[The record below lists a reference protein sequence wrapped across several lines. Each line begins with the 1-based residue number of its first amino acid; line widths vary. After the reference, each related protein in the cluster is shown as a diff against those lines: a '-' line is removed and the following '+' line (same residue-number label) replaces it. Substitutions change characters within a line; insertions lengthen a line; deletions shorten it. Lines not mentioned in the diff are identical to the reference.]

1 MFSRICHSTVLAG
14 VLLAG
19 SSAFAWAQG
28 DPMIYPKKGQSP
40 EQMGKDRYECHVW
53 AVQQSGFD
61 PSMPQ
66 QAQAAPSASSEP
78 ARRPLLGGAARGA
91 AAGAA
96 IGAIAG
102 DAGKGAAVGAT
113 AGGMKRGFENIDR
126 RRAAQSTPPPQN
138 NAGHD
143 AYLRAMK
150 ACLEGRDYSVN

>member
-1 MFSRICHSTVLAG
+1 MFYRIAHSTVLAG
-14 VLLAG
+14 VLLAC

-40 EQMGKDRYECHVW
+40 EQIGKDRYECHVW

-78 ARRPLLGGAARGA
+78 ARRPLLGGVARGA

-96 IGAIAG
+96 LGAIAG
-102 DAGKGAAVGAT
+102 DAEYP
-113 AGGMKRGFENIDR
+113 AGER
-126 RRAAQSTPPPQN
+126 S
-138 NAGHD
+138 NAG
-143 AYLRAMK
+143 
-150 ACLEGRDYSVN
+150 

>member
-1 MFSRICHSTVLAG
+1 
-14 VLLAG
+14 
-19 SSAFAWAQG
+19 
-28 DPMIYPKKGQSP
+28 MIYPKKGQSP

-66 QAQAAPSASSEP
+66 QVQAAPSTSSEP

-102 DAGKGAAVGAT
+102 DAGKGAAIGAT
-113 AGGMKRGFENIDR
+113 AGGLKRGAENIDR
-126 RRAAQSTPPPQN
+126 RRAAQSMPPPQN
-138 NAGHD
+138 NAGND
-143 AYLRAMK
+143 AYRRAIK

>member
-1 MFSRICHSTVLAG
+1 
-14 VLLAG
+14 
-19 SSAFAWAQG
+19 
-28 DPMIYPKKGQSP
+28 MIYPKKGQTP

-61 PSMPQ
+61 PTQPQ
-66 QAQAAPSASSEP
+66 QTQGAPAASSEP

-102 DAGKGAAVGAT
+102 DAGKGAAIGA
-113 AGGMKRGFENIDR
+113 AGGGLKRGFENIDR
-126 RRAAQSTPPPQN
+126 QRAAQSAPQPQN
-138 NAGHD
+138 NAGQD
-143 AYLRAMK
+143 AYLRGMK

>member
-1 MFSRICHSTVLAG
+1 MFHRNDHAAVLAG
-14 VLLAG
+14 ILVAC
-19 SSAFAWAQG
+19 SCAIAWAQG
-28 DPMIYPKKGQSP
+28 DLMIYPKKGQSP

-66 QAQAAPSASSEP
+66 QVQAAPSTSSEP

-102 DAGKGAAVGAT
+102 DAGKGAAIGAT
-113 AGGMKRGFENIDR
+113 AGGLKRGAENIDR
-126 RRAAQSTPPPQN
+126 RRAAQSMPPPQN
-138 NAGHD
+138 NAGND
-143 AYLRAMK
+143 AYRRAIK